1 MNRLNGKTDLIS
13 GGYKGRDGADVRL
26 SVDEVTTPVHTDIDD
41 AFGAEKS
48 NALSRPDLPELLE
61 KVQIGSIED
70 IHDAAVALQTIGN
83 EYGLKLAIC
92 DDISSRE
99 PLIDNEGVVLNAD
112 VFGWVE
118 DHERWWERNS
128 LALHS
133 PVVRAC
139 RYENEPFWCNS
150 EGFYCHGHNPYI
162 AKFELK
168 TYFEEAFLK
177 SAILIPIHLPFGQ
190 ISANSIHSLDPDK
203 TDLSKEYEL
212 YADFFALL
220 FRRFIS
226 GYVAAIRTTRRIPSD
241 CILSKREVECLRWAA
256 LGKTDNEVG
265 MIISL
270 SHATIRYH
278 IHRAGEKLN
287 SVNRAQ
293 TIFKAGQLGYLG
305 AND

>member
-1 MNRLNGKTDLIS
+1 M
-13 GGYKGRDGADVRL
+13 
-26 SVDEVTTPVHTDIDD
+26 DEYLASKH
-41 AFGAEKS
+41 
-48 NALSRPDLPELLE
+48 NALSRPDLLE
-61 KVQIGSIED
+61 ILGKVKIDSMKD
-70 IHDAAVALQTIGN
+70 IHDAAVALQYVGN
-83 EYGLKLAIC
+83 EYGLKMAIC

-99 PLIDNEGVVLNAD
+99 PLIDHNGVVLNAD
-112 VFGWVE
+112 VFGWIE
-118 DHERWWERNS
+118 DKERWWERDS

-133 PVVRAC
+133 PMVRAC

-150 EGFYCHGHNPYI
+150 EGFHCHGYNPYI
-162 AKFELK
+162 EKIDLK
-168 TYFEEAFLK
+168 PYFEEVDSYQ

-190 ISANSIHSLDPDK
+190 ISASSIHSLDAGK
-203 TDLSKEYEL
+203 TDFSKEFEL

-220 FRRFIS
+220 FRRFIT
-226 GYVAAIRTTRRIPSD
+226 GYVSAIRTTRRIPSD
-241 CILSKREVECLRWAA
+241 CVLSKREVECLRWAA
-256 LGKTDNEVG
+256 LGKTDSEVG

-278 IHRAGEKLN
+278 MHRAGEKLN